1 MAAGACLFG
10 KPFSSTRL
18 VQSLLMSA
26 FPPTGSRAVH
36 VPVMPREVIQSLQ
49 LTPGLR
55 VVDGTVGAA
64 GHARLMTPQVTAPG
78 WLWGFDRDPMMLSHA
93 SEVLGLTGV
102 ATNKPIRLWQGS
114 YNTLPE
120 RLAEHDQTA
129 CDRLLVDLGLSSD
142 QLADETRGFSFH
154 ATGPLDLRFDTSAGP
169 SAADL
174 LANLDEQPLAD
185 IFWRY
190 GEETNSRKIATAI
203 VSQRKQAPVRT
214 AADLSNL
221 IVRAVGSGGQGA
233 RHPATQT
240 FQALRIA
247 TNRELDEVE
256 QFVSVTA
263 PGSLAAGGLLLVITF
278 HSIEDRIVKEGL
290 ANREVWDLVTKK
302 PIEPTPAEIR
312 FNPRSRSAKL
322 RVARRK

>member
-1 MAAGACLFG
+1 
-10 KPFSSTRL
+10 
-18 VQSLLMSA
+18 MSA

-36 VPVMPREVIQSLQ
+36 VPVMPREVMQSLQ
-49 LTPGLR
+49 LIPGLR

-64 GHARLMTPQVTAPG
+64 GHSRLMASQITEPG
-78 WLWGFDRDPMMLSHA
+78 WLWGFDRDPMMLEHA
-93 SEVLGLTGV
+93 AEVLGLKKGGSDRV
-102 ATNKPIRLWQGS
+102 IRLWQGS

-120 RLAEHDQTA
+120 RLVEQGQAA

-142 QLADETRGFSFH
+142 QLADESRGFSFH
-154 ATGPLDLRFDTSAGP
+154 ATGPLDLRFDTSASP
-169 SAADL
+169 TAADL
-174 LANLDEQPLAD
+174 LANLDEQQLAD

-190 GEETNSRKIATAI
+190 GEEANSREIAEAI
-203 VSQRKQAPVRT
+203 ISQRKQAPLRT
-214 AADLSNL
+214 AADLANL
-221 IVRAVGSGGQGA
+221 VVRVVGSGGQGA

-256 QFVSVTA
+256 QFVGVTA
-263 PGSLAAGGLLLVITF
+263 PVSLAPGGTLLVITF

-290 ANREVWDLVTKK
+290 ANREVWELVTKK
-302 PIEPTPAEIR
+302 PLEPTPAEIR